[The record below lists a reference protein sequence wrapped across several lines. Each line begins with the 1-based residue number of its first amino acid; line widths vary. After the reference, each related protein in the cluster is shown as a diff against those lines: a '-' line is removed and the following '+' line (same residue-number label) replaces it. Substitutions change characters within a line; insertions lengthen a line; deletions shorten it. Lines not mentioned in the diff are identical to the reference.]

1 MHIELSQEMLEALRI
16 AKHVPPDVQK
26 RIDEAK
32 PEPRVTPARY
42 TLHLSDDEAME
53 LSELLQ
59 WHVRTDPATG
69 KPTAESAPYA
79 DVIARIAEAQF

>member
-1 MHIELSQEMLEALRI
+1 MQIELSQGMLDALKR
-16 AKHVPPDVQK
+16 AQHVPPDVQK
-26 RIDEAK
+26 RIEAAK
-32 PEPRVTPARY
+32 PEPGVAPARY
-42 TLHLSDDEAME
+42 RLHLSDDEAME

-79 DVIARIAEAQF
+79 DVIGRIAESQL